1 MGRRRRPKCELTE
14 IQENLSGVE
23 KTPMHIT
30 LIVNSSM
37 ALFKGV
43 DFCPMEKNFL
53 RLRLH

>member
-14 IQENLSGVE
+14 IHENLSGVE

-43 DFCPMEKNFL
+43 DFCPMKKIS
-53 RLRLH
+53 